1 MRKAALFALMLTLL
15 LAACGGE
22 EKEWVALQQQYAA
35 VEAADMEAEVR
46 CHYGD
51 EVRAYTLR
59 CDYTPDCS
67 AVTVLAP
74 EDLAGISATV
84 QNGELTLRYED
95 IYLDTGICADVSMSP
110 VAVLPKLM
118 EAACGGYVTAESEEK
133 LGERTCRRL
142 SCDLQDDTQT
152 VYTTWFDQESLLP
165 LRSEVTCDGTMTYE
179 VTWSRF
185 EVTQR
190 RAAENAGSTTEQ

>member
-22 EKEWVALQQQYAA
+22 EKDWAAFLQQQYAA
-35 VEAADMEAEVR
+35 VEEASMEAVIR

-51 EVRAYTLR
+51 EVREYTLL
-59 CDYTPDCS
+59 CAYLPDHS
-67 AVTVLAP
+67 TVTVLGP
-74 EDLAGISATV
+74 EELAGISATV

-95 IYLDTGICADVSMSP
+95 VSLDTGISADVSVSP

-118 EAACGGYVTAESEEK
+118 EAACGGYVTEKSGEK
-133 LGERTCRRL
+133 LEERDCWRL

-165 LRSEVTCDGTMTYE
+165 LRSEVLMDGVMTYE
-179 VTWSRF
+179 VSWNRF
-185 EVTQR
+185 EVTEQR
-190 RAAENAGSTTEQ
+190 AIEEAA